1 VKNCFKLKN
10 DIRERRLDTFSRIF
24 CDILGSFK
32 FDIYIFILGSEEDG
46 AGHPRTR
53 GQQAAR
59 PRNDDGVRA
68 HRPE

>member
-1 VKNCFKLKN
+1 M
-10 DIRERRLDTFSRIF
+10 F

-46 AGHPRTR
+46 AGHPQTR

>member
-1 VKNCFKLKN
+1 MISENVDWTL
-10 DIRERRLDTFSRIF
+10 SRVY
-24 CDILGSFK
+24 ILGSFK